1 VFIVPFFIADADLSR
16 KIMRGI
22 ALALEG
28 AIPPVMFIVPFFVA
42 DLSRKIM
49 HGIALALGGAI
60 HAFEGETAADPF
72 WVSSISKSA

>member
-1 VFIVPFFIADADLSR
+1 MQLFQK
-16 KIMRGI
+16 KIMCGI
-22 ALALEG
+22 ALALEE
-28 AIPPVMFIVPFFVA
+28 AIPPVMFIVPFFVV

-49 HGIALALGGAI
+49 RGIALALGGAI